1 MPTLL
6 QPITNGKKME
16 TTLHT
21 SGGRR
26 RTTTDRKKEEEK
38 EKIRF
43 LCRPKLAAASVCMK
57 YPPARGHKRE
67 RENSVREKKTIFFA
81 QLQQLLLHRLLGN
94 LLTLGK

>member
-1 MPTLL
+1 
-6 QPITNGKKME
+6 
-16 TTLHT
+16 
-21 SGGRR
+21 
-26 RTTTDRKKEEEK
+26 
-38 EKIRF
+38 
-43 LCRPKLAAASVCMK
+43 MK